1 MPLFIFLFI
10 LYLFQ
15 ANQELGN
22 RFPVF
27 NEISAS
33 SNALERVLALE
44 IELAEALQAKKKS
57 SIQFQ
62 RYTLLCINN
71 KINKYFL
78 LAFQKHSKF
87 RVPSHHALNC
97 DTVTSKIHHHLLT

>member
-1 MPLFIFLFI
+1 MSIFLLI
-10 LYLFQ
+10 LYFAQ

-22 RFPVF
+22 IFPVF

-33 SNALERVLALE
+33 GNALERVLALE

-62 RYTLLCINN
+62 RYTILCSNN
-71 KINKYFL
+71 EILNTVASLEGLRKIPIF
-78 LAFQKHSKF
+78 FVHSTKM
-87 RVPSHHALNC
+87 
-97 DTVTSKIHHHLLT
+97 